1 MDPYKQK
8 ENIFQLSLTCMIPR
22 IAACLLCLFF
32 FMHGH
37 LSAQTDDI
45 EAHEKEVAAIE
56 KQEIQII
63 DELNDIDYRLDTKK
77 KEVSILETDIS
88 RIETSIQTNTARAS
102 ELNAA
107 VRAGESN
114 AASRLVALYKLNQL
128 GKLNYLAS
136 ADSIYTFFHRKT
148 LLESILDHDQK
159 LLNDLS
165 KSTTDLKRVTE
176 NLKQQK
182 QKILNLE
189 KSLKIQIKEAA
200 QAKKKRA
207 ALLKTI
213 RNKKSLE
220 LAAIE
225 SLKRSALA
233 LNEKIDRLKI
243 QSKPPSDDSSPLPRL
258 FTDLKGLLKM
268 PVKGRIIQFYGTYTD
283 TRFNLVN
290 FRSGINIEAD
300 RGEPVHAVFGGTTL
314 FANWFKGYGN
324 MIIVDHGDH
333 YYTVYAHA
341 EELFKQKGDPVIAG
355 EVIATVGDSGSMVGP
370 GLHFEVRHHGKPVDP
385 MHWIDRS

>member
-1 MDPYKQK
+1 LP
-8 ENIFQLSLTCMIPR
+8 LV
-22 IAACLLCLFF
+22 LLCLFVF
-32 FMHGH
+32 IPGH
-37 LSAQTDDI
+37 LPAQTDDI

-56 KQEIQII
+56 KQEIRII

-77 KEVSILETDIS
+77 KEVSNLETDIS
-88 RIETSIQTNTARAS
+88 RIETSIQTNTARAA

-107 VRAGESN
+107 VKTGESN
-114 AASRLVALYKLNQL
+114 AAGRLVALYKLNQL

-189 KSLKIQIKEAA
+189 KSLKIQIQEAA
-200 QAKKKRA
+200 QAKKKRT

-225 SLKRSALA
+225 SLKRSAQA

-290 FRSGINIEAD
+290 FRSGINIKAD

-324 MIIVDHGDH
+324 MIIIDHGDH

-341 EELFKQKGDPVIAG
+341 EELFKQKGDPVVAG
-355 EVIATVGDSGSMVGP
+355 EVIATVGDSGSMIGP

-385 MHWIDRS
+385 IHWIDKS

>member
-1 MDPYKQK
+1 
-8 ENIFQLSLTCMIPR
+8 
-22 IAACLLCLFF
+22 
-32 FMHGH
+32 
-37 LSAQTDDI
+37 
-45 EAHEKEVAAIE
+45 
-56 KQEIQII
+56 
-63 DELNDIDYRLDTKK
+63 
-77 KEVSILETDIS
+77 
-88 RIETSIQTNTARAS
+88 
-102 ELNAA
+102 
-107 VRAGESN
+107 
-114 AASRLVALYKLNQL
+114 
-128 GKLNYLAS
+128 
-136 ADSIYTFFHRKT
+136 
-148 LLESILDHDQK
+148 LESILDHDQK

-189 KSLKIQIKEAA
+189 KSLKIQIQEAA
-200 QAKKKRA
+200 QAKKKRT

-225 SLKRSALA
+225 SLKRSAQA

-290 FRSGINIEAD
+290 FRSGINIKAD

-324 MIIVDHGDH
+324 MIIIDHGDH

-341 EELFKQKGDPVIAG
+341 EELFKQKGDPVVAG
-355 EVIATVGDSGSMVGP
+355 EVIATVGDSGSMIGP

-385 MHWIDRS
+385 IHWIDKS